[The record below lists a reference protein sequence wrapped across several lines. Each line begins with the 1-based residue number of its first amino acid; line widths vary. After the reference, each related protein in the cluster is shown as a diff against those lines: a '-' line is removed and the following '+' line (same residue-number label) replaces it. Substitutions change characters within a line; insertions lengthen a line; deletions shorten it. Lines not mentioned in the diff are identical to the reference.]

1 MNIYYL
7 QCRPVRLLPNEQIT
21 SVFTLTN
28 VTIHNYSAFHDKKWN
43 DFMSNLLNQHVKKQI
58 KVNKRLLSPSHIVK

>member
-21 SVFTLTN
+21 SVFTLTD

-43 DFMSNLLNQHVKKQI
+43 DFMSNLTKPTCQKTNQGQ
-58 KVNKRLLSPSHIVK
+58 